1 MATTFSVVAFKNAT
15 LDALTGV
22 AAAPSPFASANPY
35 NGAQAANPDTAPA
48 GSFEF
53 VANANAPALTGTMV
67 AAVDGISV
75 ISGSIAPVSPGSAL
89 ATASI
94 TTVRI
99 SDASD
104 VGLVDVVASV
114 SGGGGGIILDSLTA
128 VVAVGSTIEAFS
140 FSLPLNNGGTVKVNS
155 ALATQL
161 VALWCSASGVS
172 PKMGINTSGGCVLN
186 LYESGGSPPSTADA
200 AAVGTLLASITIGAS
215 NIWAAASGGSVALAA
230 NPSVLASASGTA
242 DYARLV
248 KTYGTET
255 FVIQGSAGLA
265 ATDFVFDYVTLVS
278 GVTTVTLTEAT
289 ISL

>member
-22 AAAPSPFASANPY
+22 AGVPSPFANANPY
-35 NGAQAANPDTAPA
+35 NGAQAANPDAVPA

-53 VANANAPALTGTMV
+53 ASYTDAPTLLGNMA
-67 AAVDGISV
+67 AAVGGVSST
-75 ISGSIAPVSPGSAL
+75 SGDIAPVSPGNAL

-99 SDASD
+99 VDGYGT
-104 VGLVDVVASV
+104 GLIDVVASV

-128 VVAVGSTIEAFS
+128 IVAVGSTIKAFS

-155 ALATQL
+155 ALATRL
-161 VALWCSASGVS
+161 VDLWCSASGVS
-172 PKMGINTSGGCVLN
+172 PKMGVNTSGGCVLN
-186 LYESGGSPPSTADA
+186 LYESGGAPPSTADA
-200 AAVGTLLASITIGAS
+200 AATGTLLASMTIGAS
-215 NIWAAASGGSVALAA
+215 NIWAAASGGSVALAT
-230 NPSVLASASGTA
+230 NPSALASASGTA
-242 DYARLV
+242 DYARLI
-248 KTYGTET
+248 KTYGAET
-255 FVIQGSAGLA
+255 LVIQGSAGLA